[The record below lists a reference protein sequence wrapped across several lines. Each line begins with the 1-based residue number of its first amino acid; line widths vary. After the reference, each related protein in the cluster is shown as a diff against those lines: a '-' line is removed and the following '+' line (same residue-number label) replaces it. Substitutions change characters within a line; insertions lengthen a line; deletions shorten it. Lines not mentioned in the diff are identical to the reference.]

1 MRFENL
7 TNEEKEEIKIN
18 YLNKIKEEHE
28 IDKELT
34 VSEALKVIY
43 VDYRLFENL
52 NHFILYYN
60 EDVKDYIKYS
70 MNYFINIDKKN
81 KDLYEDYIN
90 LYRENNV
97 VYEHK
102 NNIVNFPKKLSFS
115 RRLFRKWWI
124 NIIFFHILK
133 WKGEKYMKKFIPFKK
148 EIPFKTQIAEVT
160 SISLEHNIHKT
171 SDCEISGDFIVSG
184 EYKVTDTSMTTQNF
198 KFDLPFEVSMS
209 DIYDIDDVIIDIDD
223 FYYEIK
229 NMESLEVN
237 ITLLLDNI
245 KEKPLI
251 IEEREEKI
259 EPTEEKVEEIEEQ
272 VERGE
277 PSEECYEPEEAVDGG
292 DLTRDENIEAP
303 IITENKNVFSFT
315 DDDNESAYIVYIVR
329 ENDTVESIMEKYSI
343 SIDKLREYNDLSEIK
358 KGDKIIIPNV

>member
-43 VDYRLFENL
+43 VDCRLFENL

-115 RRLFRKWWI
+115 RRLFRK
-124 NIIFFHILK
+124 
-133 WKGEKYMKKFIPFKK
+133 
-148 EIPFKTQIAEVT
+148 
-160 SISLEHNIHKT
+160 
-171 SDCEISGDFIVSG
+171 
-184 EYKVTDTSMTTQNF
+184 
-198 KFDLPFEVSMS
+198 
-209 DIYDIDDVIIDIDD
+209 
-223 FYYEIK
+223 
-229 NMESLEVN
+229 
-237 ITLLLDNI
+237 
-245 KEKPLI
+245 
-251 IEEREEKI
+251 
-259 EPTEEKVEEIEEQ
+259 
-272 VERGE
+272 
-277 PSEECYEPEEAVDGG
+277 
-292 DLTRDENIEAP
+292 
-303 IITENKNVFSFT
+303 
-315 DDDNESAYIVYIVR
+315 
-329 ENDTVESIMEKYSI
+329 
-343 SIDKLREYNDLSEIK
+343 
-358 KGDKIIIPNV
+358 